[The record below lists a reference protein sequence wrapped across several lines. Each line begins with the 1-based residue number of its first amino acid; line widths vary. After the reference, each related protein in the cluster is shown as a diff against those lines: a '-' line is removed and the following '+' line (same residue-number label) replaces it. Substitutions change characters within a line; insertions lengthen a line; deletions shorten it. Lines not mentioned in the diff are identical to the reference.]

1 MKSYDAVR
9 SQRLRT
15 FAVERANVALSAVEV
30 ADALR
35 HPRRLRRAFEKVIE
49 VLVHTERFLIAALLG
64 CFATAIAI
72 VPVKAVPIA
81 RGLPALAVM
90 LEEASP
96 QKAEPIFF
104 AQSLSSCG
112 NPTGDA
118 TATKLTLLTLGADTT
133 FELLSEPERANEK

>member
-1 MKSYDAVR
+1 M
-9 SQRLRT
+9 
-15 FAVERANVALSAVEV
+15 
-30 ADALR
+30 
-35 HPRRLRRAFEKVIE
+35 IE
-49 VLVHTERFLIAALLG
+49 VFARAARLLIAALLG
-64 CFATAIAI
+64 CLAAAISV

-112 NPTGDA
+112 SPTASMTGL
-118 TATKLTLLTLGADTT
+118 KLTLLTIGADTT
-133 FELLSEPERANEK
+133 FEFPKQPGGRE